1 MLVVSQSPLS
11 ALNCRLDELW
21 AGDEDLT
28 PTGDGQ
34 PVVEDGPSGRGV
46 HEERGWKSWYRR
58 TAVLHDYWNWTKY
71 QTWTEKKA
79 KQKETQVSK

>member
-21 AGDEDLT
+21 ADDEDLT

-58 TAVLHDYWNWTKY
+58 TAVLHDDDDDS
-71 QTWTEKKA
+71 
-79 KQKETQVSK
+79 QKRCRALARSSGGVTC